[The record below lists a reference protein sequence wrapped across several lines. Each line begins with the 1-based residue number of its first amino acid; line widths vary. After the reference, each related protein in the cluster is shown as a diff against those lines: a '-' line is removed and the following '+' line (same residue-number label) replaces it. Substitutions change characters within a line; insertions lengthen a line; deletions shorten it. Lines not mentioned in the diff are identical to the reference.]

1 MILRDAG
8 NGFEQI
14 AEIDY
19 GFTTPG
25 GAKMPQSV
33 AAKLVGSI
41 EGGFVDPLQAKLAVP
56 GYGGPLDFHVS
67 VLTDELDAKFAL
79 GFDSMPESVFFSQ
92 QSRTDGLDASYSHT
106 ASVADVHLDAQATLI
121 DRLTDDKQEIGANI
135 ERLPQLITLSTTKTK
150 TGPYAGS
157 TAVAYDSSSALSWP
171 DVYARYRNTTADGQI
186 TDADLRIAG
195 LPFHLRGWIDTTTT
209 ATGTD
214 IDEVDFKV
222 VDDVDANTTGNSQID
237 ALDFTARNYS
247 ACSGSF
253 LPDLGGEQWV
263 AFASR
268 RLSADRKR
276 YRAAGRLTRSS
287 RSNSAAMIRTRT
299 RWRRPPTSA
308 TACDRCARSSTSTTA
323 ALVRRTTPSAPSW
336 IRRSRRCPS
345 TST

>member
-1 MILRDAG
+1 MPRARASIRRFRVHLTAAAATAGLLAYVIVAGAATPIPVPDLLVVVTTKSGNVTKTHLVPIGGAPIPIDVDGPTVTGLLEPDIDVSVGLVAIDELPGKPIVPNVVVTRDVTAVALHRPAPPVDLDARVILRDAG

-14 AEIDY
+14 AEIHY

-33 AAKLVGSI
+33 AAKLVGPI

-150 TGPYAGS
+150 RDRTPARPRWP
-157 TAVAYDSSSALSWP
+157 TTRAL
-171 DVYARYRNTTADGQI
+171 R
-186 TDADLRIAG
+186 
-195 LPFHLRGWIDTTTT
+195 
-209 ATGTD
+209 
-214 IDEVDFKV
+214 
-222 VDDVDANTTGNSQID
+222 
-237 ALDFTARNYS
+237 
-247 ACSGSF
+247 
-253 LPDLGGEQWV
+253 
-263 AFASR
+263 
-268 RLSADRKR
+268 
-276 YRAAGRLTRSS
+276 
-287 RSNSAAMIRTRT
+287 
-299 RWRRPPTSA
+299 
-308 TACDRCARSSTSTTA
+308 
-323 ALVRRTTPSAPSW
+323 
-336 IRRSRRCPS
+336 
-345 TST
+345 